1 MPLLWPRFFLGEGV
15 VNFDYK
21 GVSPGVAIARDA
33 GVGNGA
39 PALNLERFSEQW
51 HPNVSLFGRAIS
63 THTAPVAAI
72 SASIQASA
80 FL

>member
-39 PALNLERFSEQW
+39 PALNLERFK
-51 HPNVSLFGRAIS
+51 
-63 THTAPVAAI
+63 
-72 SASIQASA
+72 
-80 FL
+80 